1 LVGVYRAKPIFG
13 FDRIGVMT
21 RVKSAILVSAAL
33 RYADKELIDC
43 VLVQRGDGDAGAI
56 FVHIDARDGRHQI
69 LARSLDCDGRYKWRV
84 ITSTEWVDA
93 DAAETRLNREL
104 AQDPDAFIVEV
115 SDAAARNPFLML

>member
-1 LVGVYRAKPIFG
+1 
-13 FDRIGVMT
+13 MN

-43 VLVQRGDGDAGAI
+43 VLVHRGDGDAGAI
-56 FVHIDARDGRHQI
+56 FVHIDTRDGRHQI
-69 LARSLDCDGRYKWRV
+69 LARSLDIGGRYSWRV
-84 ITSTEWVDA
+84 ITSSEWVDG
-93 DAAETRLNREL
+93 DAAKTRLNREL

>member
-1 LVGVYRAKPIFG
+1 
-13 FDRIGVMT
+13 MT

-56 FVHIDARDGRHQI
+56 FVHIDVRDGRHQI
-69 LARSLDCDGRYKWRV
+69 LARSLDNGGRYSWRV

>member
-1 LVGVYRAKPIFG
+1 
-13 FDRIGVMT
+13 MT
-21 RVKSAILVSAAL
+21 KIKSSILVSAAL

-43 VLVQRGDGDAGAI
+43 VLVHRGDGDAGAI

-69 LARSLDCDGRYKWRV
+69 VARSLDYDGRYTWRV

-93 DAAETRLNREL
+93 DTAKTRLNREL
-104 AQDPDAFIVEV
+104 AQDPDAFVVEV

>member
-1 LVGVYRAKPIFG
+1 
-13 FDRIGVMT
+13 MN

-43 VLVQRGDGDAGAI
+43 VHRGDGDAGAI

-69 LARSLDCDGRYKWRV
+69 LARSLDFDGRYNWRV

-93 DAAETRLNREL
+93 DAAKTRLKREL
-104 AQDPDAFIVEV
+104 AQDPDAFIIEV

>member
-1 LVGVYRAKPIFG
+1 MAK
-13 FDRIGVMT
+13 
-21 RVKSAILVSAAL
+21 VKSAMLVSAAL

-43 VLVQRGDGDAGAI
+43 VLVHRGDGDAGAI

-69 LARSLDCDGRYKWRV
+69 VARSLDYDGRYTWRV

-93 DAAETRLNREL
+93 DAAKTRLNREL
-104 AQDPDAFIVEV
+104 AQDPDAFVVEV

>member
-1 LVGVYRAKPIFG
+1 
-13 FDRIGVMT
+13 MT
-21 RVKSAILVSAAL
+21 RVKSAMLVSAAL
-33 RYADKELIDC
+33 RHADKELIDC
-43 VLVQRGDGDAGAI
+43 VLVHRGDADAGAI

-69 LARSLDCDGRYKWRV
+69 MARSLDYDGKYNWRV

-93 DAAETRLNREL
+93 DAANTRINREL